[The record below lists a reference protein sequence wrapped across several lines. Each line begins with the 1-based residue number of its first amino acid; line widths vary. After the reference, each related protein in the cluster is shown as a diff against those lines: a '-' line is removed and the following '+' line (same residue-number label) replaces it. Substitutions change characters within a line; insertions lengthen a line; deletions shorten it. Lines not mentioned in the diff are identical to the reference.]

1 METDA
6 RYTLVGIVVLAL
18 IACLTIAIL
27 WLSHSSSNEAFPR
40 YTIYFKDESP
50 AGLQIDGD
58 VTMRGIKIGK
68 VKELALSRKD
78 IEQVRVLI
86 EAQPGTPVKKD
97 TKAFVQRN
105 LLTGL
110 ASIDLTGGS
119 QEAAPLIEIL
129 ADEKYPIIAEGSSG
143 LAKLQKSLPELMISV
158 NTLVESASRF
168 FSTDNQ
174 HHIEGTIKNI
184 EVISSTLANNRDNL
198 DEIIANISQVV
209 LDFKRLSQTLSSGI
223 GETSEALRAAI
234 TALTLSVTSVS
245 ENVTR
250 TAKSFKS
257 TTDRIDNPR
266 SIITGPDG
274 SAFGPGEGK

>member
-6 RYTLVGIVVLAL
+6 RYTLVGLIVLGL
-18 IACLTIAIL
+18 IASLAIAVV
-27 WLSHSSSNEAFPR
+27 WLSNSGSNETFPR
-40 YTIYFKDESP
+40 YTIYFKEESP

-58 VTMRGIKIGK
+58 VTMRGIRIGK

-78 IEQVRVLI
+78 IEQVRVVI

-97 TKAFVQRN
+97 TRALVQRN

-119 QEAAPLIEIL
+119 QEAAPLTEVL
-129 ADEKYPIIAEGSSG
+129 NDEKYPIIAEGSSG
-143 LAKLQKSLPELMISV
+143 LAKLQKSVPELMASA
-158 NTLVESASRF
+158 NTLFENASKF
-168 FSTDNQ
+168 FSVENQ
-174 HHIEGTIKNI
+174 KSVEGSLKNL
-184 EVISSTLANNRDNL
+184 EVLSTTLANNRD
-198 DEIIANISQVV
+198 DIDKIIANASQVV
-209 LDFKRLSQTLSSGI
+209 SDFKTLSRTMSNGV

-234 TALTLSVTSVS
+234 TSLALSVTSVS

-250 TAKSFKS
+250 AAKSFKS

-266 SIITGPDG
+266 SIITGPAG
-274 SAFGPGEGK
+274 SALGPGEGK